1 MHGMENTA
9 QKQTKN
15 VTVLGCGRWGSFH
28 AWYQAEVLKN
38 NVILWGR
45 KGDDC
50 LVNLMATRKNNF
62 LTLPSSIKLSDDL
75 ELAINHAQHIVIA
88 ISAQGVKDFA
98 LVLKALNPQNKTFIL
113 CMKGICEETGERLSE
128 IIKSHVDKSN
138 KIVVWVG
145 PGHVQDFLSGQP
157 GVMLVASENRANA
170 ADVAAVFAS
179 DLIKLYVGSDIIG
192 AEIGAA
198 AKNVLGVAAGML
210 EGAHVP
216 TLKGALMARG
226 AYEIS
231 RLITAMDGDKMTA
244 YGLAHLG
251 DFEATIFSAHS
262 HNRSYGVELIRA
274 LKEGRSPQKV
284 GLAEGIST
292 SRALMILAKK
302 YKVDMPISMLV
313 YQILHENKSPE
324 AGLKELFLRP
334 YTEEFRY

>member
-1 MHGMENTA
+1 MEKTA
-9 QKQTKN
+9 QKPVKN
-15 VTVLGCGRWGSFH
+15 ISVLGCGRWGSFH
-28 AWYQAEVLKN
+28 AWYQAAVLKN
-38 NVILWGR
+38 NVLLWGR
-45 KGDDC
+45 EGDKCYTD
-50 LVNLMATRKNNF
+50 LAATRKNNF
-62 LTLPSSIKLSDDL
+62 LSLPDSIQMTDDL
-75 ELAINHAQHIVIA
+75 AKALNHSENIIIS
-88 ISAQGVKDFA
+88 ISAQGVTDFSGA
-98 LVLKALNPQNKTFIL
+98 IKKHNPKNKTFIL
-113 CMKGICEETGERLSE
+113 CMKGICEDTGMRLSE
-128 IIKSHVDKSN
+128 IVKAHVDISN

-157 GVMLVASENRANA
+157 GVMIVAAEDRKIA
-170 ADVAAVFAS
+170 ADVAAEFAS
-179 DLIKLYVGSDIIG
+179 NLVKLYVGSDLIG

-210 EGAHVP
+210 EGARVP

-231 RLITAMDGDKMTA
+231 RLITAMGGDKMTA

-262 HNRSYGVELIRA
+262 HNRAYGVELIRA
-274 LKEGRSPQKV
+274 LKEGRSPQTV

-292 SRALMILAKK
+292 SKALMVLAKK
-302 YKVDMPISMLV
+302 YKVDMPISTLV

-324 AGLKELFLRP
+324 VGLKELFLRP